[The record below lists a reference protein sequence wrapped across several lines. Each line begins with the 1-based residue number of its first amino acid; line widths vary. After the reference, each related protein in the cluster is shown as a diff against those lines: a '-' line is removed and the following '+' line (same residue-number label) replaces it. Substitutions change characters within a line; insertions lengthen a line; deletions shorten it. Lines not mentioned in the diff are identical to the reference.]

1 MAVIAE
7 LTTLYRAVEE
17 LSSVLGRVRDRYGDV
32 PAVRRLLNDLDRIT
46 LDAAELDELTPLPNG
61 SGAGAAALSSQAPS
75 GAPLA
80 AGSASVGPVHLLDDT
95 PHDPSLWVGADDE
108 GLGGYHR

>member
-7 LTTLYRAVEE
+7 LTTLHRTVEE
-17 LSSVLGRVRDRYGDV
+17 LRFVLGCVRDRYGDI
-32 PAVRRLLNDLDRIT
+32 PAVRRLLNDLDRVT

-61 SGAGAAALSSQAPS
+61 SPAGAGALSSQSSS

-80 AGSASVGPVHLLDDT
+80 AGSVHLLDDT